1 MTLLVAVH
9 DLMKRPGQM
18 RELQIDHAPEIG
30 IGTSVVEVPAK
41 STIEISLK
49 LESVH
54 EGVLATGEVFANAEA
69 QCSRCLDPI
78 NLEVEVDFQELF
90 AYSSSSDED
99 LVVLSEHIDLE
110 QVLIDSIVLNLPF
123 QPVCSKTCLGLCPEC
138 GIRLTQ
144 DLEHGHEKPVD
155 PRFSALQDF
164 ANKEE

>member
-18 RELQIDHAPEIG
+18 RELQIDHVQEIG

-54 EGVLATGEVFANAEA
+54 EGVLATGEVFAVAEA

-78 NLEVEVDFQELF
+78 NLEVEVD
-90 AYSSSSDED
+90 
-99 LVVLSEHIDLE
+99 
-110 QVLIDSIVLNLPF
+110 
-123 QPVCSKTCLGLCPEC
+123 C
-138 GIRLTQ
+138 
-144 DLEHGHEKPVD
+144 
-155 PRFSALQDF
+155 
-164 ANKEE
+164 